1 MHINWKCY
9 VNFSMFM
16 IQVLQLYLA
25 SVLVSKVWTVDDI
38 MAEISDFRGKILA
51 CAAESIQTIS
61 LSVYPAIDGLDKQR
75 LACIYALLSDCYM
88 QLGEDKELLPVIDSK
103 SPHIPAP
110 ALAHFYKV
118 VEQECSRVSFIQGLN
133 FKNIAGL
140 EGLNLESFS
149 SEVCSHIDEHTVEAL
164 AKMVQTLVDFYG
176 DPASEGLLSWRDVYR
191 QHVLSLLSELGSR
204 AESGVP
210 FEGPEN
216 LRHLINE
223 LESTYDMCRNY
234 ISALTCPAVMG
245 ILRQYFNIILPFK
258 NSFDSISW
266 NSSWQDCLRM
276 LLNFWLKLAD
286 DMQEFVSRECS
297 EEKFCPRCLMVCLK
311 GFLNLVVGKKVL
323 PSQGW
328 RTLVGYVNNGL
339 IDSVAV
345 EISYFCRAMIFSG
358 CNFEAVAHV
367 YSEAVSQFPPNS
379 TSISGGQ
386 KHCDDIQDL
395 PHLYLSILETIL
407 EDLTSGVSLD
417 HPNLYNLLSSLSEAK
432 YEMEDLKMVRLAVW
446 TRMAKFSDN
455 LELPDH
461 VRVYIL
467 ELMQFISSRGRTLKA
482 LSAEIQA
489 NIVPWEGWD
498 VLQRTDADAETTV
511 DHGVQNVTTE
521 ASSRF
526 ANTLVALKSSQ
537 LVSAISP
544 SIQITPKDLLTPDS
558 AVSCFSIV
566 CEAANAGSHCDSLIA
581 ILEEWEGLFP
591 SGKAEANS
599 AETLD
604 AGNNW
609 GSDDW
614 DAGWESFQEE
624 PLDKE
629 RKNENTLVVHPLH
642 ACWLEIFQKLVQFS
656 RFRDVFKLID
666 KSLEKTTGILLDDNG
681 TLRMSQTMAELDCFA
696 ALKMALLLPYDG
708 TQLLCLNSVEDEL
721 KQVGISDTISG
732 DIEFLILALYS
743 RIVTTI
749 ITKPSYGTTFSYLC
763 YIVGNLSRQC
773 QEDQLS
779 SLKQRRLCESDSKEK
794 DILFLFR
801 KLLFPCFIMELVK
814 ADQQIL
820 AGILVTKFMHTNA
833 SLSLINVA
841 EASLRKYL
849 QQLQVLEDDA
859 FTSMN
864 MDFCEPLANT
874 VAQLK
879 HRLGNLIQTALSLIS
894 TNVR

>member
-1 MHINWKCY
+1 
-9 VNFSMFM
+9 
-16 IQVLQLYLA
+16 
-25 SVLVSKVWTVDDI
+25 
-38 MAEISDFRGKILA
+38 
-51 CAAESIQTIS
+51 
-61 LSVYPAIDGLDKQR
+61 
-75 LACIYALLSDCYM
+75 
-88 QLGEDKELLPVIDSK
+88 
-103 SPHIPAP
+103 
-110 ALAHFYKV
+110 
-118 VEQECSRVSFIQGLN
+118 
-133 FKNIAGL
+133 
-140 EGLNLESFS
+140 
-149 SEVCSHIDEHTVEAL
+149 
-164 AKMVQTLVDFYG
+164 MVRTLVDFCG

-204 AESGVP
+204 AESGIP

-216 LRHLINE
+216 LRNLINE
-223 LESTYDMCRNY
+223 LESTYDMCRQY
-234 ISALTCPAVMG
+234 IIELTGPAVMG
-245 ILRQYFNIILPFK
+245 ILKQYFNIILPFR
-258 NSFDSISW
+258 NSLDSISW

-276 LLNFWLKLAD
+276 LLNFWLRLAD
-286 DMQEFVSRECS
+286 DMQEFVSPECS
-297 EEKFCPRCLMVCLK
+297 EEKFFPRCLMVCLK
-311 GFLNLVVGKKVL
+311 GFLNLVVGNKVS
-323 PSQGW
+323 PTQGW
-328 RTLVGYVNNGL
+328 RTLVSYVKNGL
-339 IDSVAV
+339 VGSVAV

-358 CNFEAVAHV
+358 CNFEAIAHV
-367 YSEAVSQFPPNS
+367 YSDAVSEFPPNS
-379 TSISGGQ
+379 TSISGSQ
-386 KHCDDIQDL
+386 KYCDDIQDL
-395 PHLYLSILETIL
+395 PHIYLSILETIL
-407 EDLTSGVSLD
+407 QDLTSGASLD
-417 HPNLYNLLSSLSEAK
+417 HPNLHNLLSSLSEAK

-446 TRMAKFSDN
+446 TRMGKFSDN

-482 LSAEIQA
+482 FSAEIQA
-489 NIVPWEGWD
+489 NILPWERWD
-498 VLQRTDADAETTV
+498 LQRTDADAETTG
-511 DHGVQNVTTE
+511 DHGVQNVNTE

-544 SIQITPKDLLTPDS
+544 SIQITPKDLLTVES
-558 AVSCFSIV
+558 AVSCFSTV
-566 CEAANAGSHCDSLIA
+566 CESATAGSHCDSLIA
-581 ILEEWEGLFP
+581 ILKEWEGLFP
-591 SGKAEANS
+591 SGRAEANS
-599 AETLD
+599 AGTPD

-614 DAGWESFQEE
+614 DDGWESFQE

-629 RKNENTLVVHPLH
+629 LKNENTLVVHPLH

-656 RFRDVFKLID
+656 RFRDLLKLID
-666 KSLEKTTGILLDDNG
+666 KSLENTTGILLDDNG
-681 TLRMSQTMAELDCFA
+681 TLRMSQITADLDSFA

-708 TQLLCLNSVEDEL
+708 TQLLCLDSVEDKL

-743 RIVTTI
+743 RIITTI

-801 KLLFPCFIMELVK
+801 KILFPSFIVELVK

-849 QQLQVLEDDA
+849 EMQQLQVLEDDA
-859 FTSMN
+859 FTSAY